1 MRNYL
6 HTIILTLVVLLPLS
20 GYPQHQNFRFTHL
33 TTDHGLSQSNITSI
47 LQDHKGFMWF
57 GTFNGLNRY
66 DGYEFEVFNY
76 THDDTASISHNYISS
91 LLEDQ
96 NGDVWVG
103 TGDGLNRFDD
113 ETNRFV
119 CYKNRPDDPGSI
131 ADNQIETILE
141 DSRGWLWI
149 GTRDSGLDRFDP
161 ASQSFRHHLHDKD
174 DPESLSSNRIEKLF
188 EDSAGNL
195 WIAHRDGSI
204 DIFEESDGSLA
215 KFSVRRE
222 KITAFPITA
231 IVETADRHIWIGTQG
246 DGLYRVTY
254 DDGRL
259 RMVTHYAHTPANQ
272 NIISSNIVLCLMVE
286 NEQRLW
292 IGTEDDGINILNTA
306 TGQFDYVRHEP
317 LNQSGLNHDSIWQIY
332 KDRTG
337 NIWIGTYAYG
347 INLLS
352 GNKSFIHHYYHQ
364 TGNEQSLSHNMVNAF
379 WEADNGEIWIATDG
393 GGINLFDRER
403 HTFTHYNRQNTNV
416 DTDVLVSVCQD
427 SNGRLWVGSWT
438 NGLYQFNPAERRFTR
453 YTAEAHG
460 LGSNRILHILE
471 DRTSGLWLAT
481 FYGGVTY
488 FNPDSQTVTVYNTEN
503 SGLGDDY
510 TRVVYQD
517 LTGNL
522 WIGTD
527 SGVDL
532 FDPRSERF
540 TNFKHDVS
548 DTNSLSKGFV
558 HSIIQTGDSAIWIGT
573 TGGLN
578 RFDPAT
584 GRFIHYSTHNGLPN
598 NEIKCIV
605 EDDDGSIW
613 VSTNKGISRFDRES
627 GTFKNYDISDGLQGN
642 EFNVRSGWK
651 TRAGEMIFGGN
662 NGFNIFD
669 PAELKSNDVV
679 PPVLLTEFKIFNRA
693 VEIGGKDKLLT
704 KHISETGAI
713 TLAYW
718 QTVFSIGYV
727 ALNYVSPEKN
737 QYAYR
742 LEGFESDWNY
752 VGGERTATYTNLDP
766 GDYVFHVKASN
777 NDGLWNQ
784 AGTALSITVNPP
796 FWKTWWAYL
805 LMTLVALTAVL
816 LVINYF
822 ISRQRL
828 ENALK
833 IEHLE
838 LEKMYELDR
847 IKTQFFSNISHEFYA
862 PLTLILGPLE
872 RLISSHKHNHKIQE
886 SLKLIYRSAK
896 RLQRMTNQ
904 LKNFQKMES
913 GDVQLRLARGDIM
926 LFIRDIVYSFRDYA
940 IDHRIEYQFHPVQAR
955 FTTWFDAD
963 KLDKIIYNLLSNA
976 FKFTPDGGKI
986 TVDAAVIQAAKDGA
1000 SPAGE
1005 DTPGQY
1011 IEITVLD
1018 SGIGIPDDQITR
1030 IFDRHY
1036 QVARDAEA
1044 QQRGSG
1050 IGLAF
1055 VLELL
1060 KLYQG
1065 DISVESAEG
1074 KGTKFTVQ
1082 IPVDEQFLEER
1093 QLVSEFSTADKE
1105 TYDSAAL
1112 AGIDDVSSGNGGAA
1126 VTESP
1131 EHDMPVILIVEDDAE
1146 IRNFIKDAL
1155 QRKYRIFCA
1164 PNGAEGIQMATQLVP
1179 DLVISD
1185 VKMPEVGGIQLC
1197 NQLKEDEKT
1206 SHIPIILLTAYSAH
1220 EYKIEGLSR
1229 GADAYLLKPFN
1240 IDELE
1245 VQIVNLLQTRKKLKE
1260 KYCRQILLEPAQVE
1274 IEDMDEK
1281 FLQRVIA
1288 TIEKR
1293 ISDRELNAESL
1304 SREIGMSRMQLY
1316 RKLRGLT
1323 NLTVHEFIRTIR
1335 LKRAAQLLQGK
1346 RMTITEVAY
1355 EVGFNDL
1362 TYFARCFR
1370 KHYQK
1375 SPSEYVS
1382 ARN

>member
-1 MRNYL
+1 MNGNMKNYL
-6 HTIILTLVVLLPLS
+6 HTIIFRLLVLLSLS
-20 GYPQHQNFRFTHL
+20 GYAQYQNFRFTHL

-66 DGYEFEVFNY
+66 DGYEFEIFNY
-76 THDDTASISHNYISS
+76 NHNDTASISHNYISS
-91 LLEDQ
+91 LLEDR
-96 NGDVWVG
+96 NGDLWVG

-113 ETNRFV
+113 KTNRFV
-119 CYKNRPDDPGSI
+119 CYKNRPGDPGSI

-141 DSRGWLWI
+141 DSRGRLWI

-161 ASQSFRHHLHDKD
+161 ASQSFRHHLHHKD
-174 DPESLSSNRIEKLF
+174 DPQSLSSNRIEKLF

-204 DIFEESDGSLA
+204 DIFGGADDA
-215 KFSVRRE
+215 AANFSVQRG
-222 KITAFPITA
+222 KITGFPITA

-254 DDGRL
+254 NDGQL
-259 RMVTHYAHTPANQ
+259 RTVTHYANTPANP
-272 NIISSNIVLCLMVE
+272 NSISSNIVLCLMVE
-286 NEQRLW
+286 NDQRLW
-292 IGTEDDGINILNTA
+292 IGTEDDGINILNIA
-306 TGQFDYVRHEP
+306 TGQIDYIRHEP
-317 LNQSGLNHDSIWQIY
+317 LNQSSLNHDSIWQIY
-332 KDRTG
+332 QDRTG

-347 INLLS
+347 VNLLS

-364 TGNEQSLSHNMVNAF
+364 TGNQQSLSHNMVNAF
-379 WEADNGEIWIATDG
+379 WEAANRNIWIATDG
-393 GGINLFDRER
+393 GGINLFDRAN

-416 DTDVLVSVCQD
+416 DTDVFVSLCQD
-427 SNGRLWVGSWT
+427 RKGRLWVGSWT
-438 NGLYQFNPAERRFTR
+438 NGLYRFNPAAGRFTR
-453 YTAEAHG
+453 YTAETHG

-510 TRVVYQD
+510 TRVVHQD
-517 LTGNL
+517 FTGNL

-527 SGVDL
+527 SGVDY
-532 FDPRSERF
+532 FNPRTGRF
-540 TNFKHDVS
+540 TNFQHDVS

-558 HSIIQTGDSAIWIGT
+558 HSIVQTGDSTIWIGT

-584 GRFIHYSTHNGLPN
+584 GRFIHYSTDNGLPN

-605 EDDDGSIW
+605 EDNDGNLW
-613 VSTNKGISRFDRES
+613 VSTNNGISRFNRES
-627 GTFKNYDISDGLQGN
+627 ATFKNYDISDGLQGN
-642 EFNVRSGWK
+642 EFNVRSSWK
-651 TRAGEMIFGGN
+651 TRAGELIFGGN

-669 PAELKSNDVV
+669 PAELKNNDAI
-679 PPVLLTEFKIFNRA
+679 PPVLLTEFKIFNRP
-693 VEIGGKDKLLT
+693 VDIGGQDKLLT
-704 KHISETGAI
+704 KHISETDAI
-713 TLAYW
+713 SLAYW

-737 QYAYR
+737 QYAYMM
-742 LEGFESDWNY
+742 EGFDSDWNY
-752 VGGERTATYTNLDP
+752 VGGERAATYTNLDP
-766 GDYVFHVKASN
+766 GDYVFRVKASN

-784 AGTALSITVNPP
+784 AGTALRITVTPP

-805 LMTLVALTAVL
+805 LMALLALTAVF

-872 RLISSHKHNHKIQE
+872 RLISSQKHNHKIQE
-886 SLKLIYRSAK
+886 SLKLIHRSAK

-904 LKNFQKMES
+904 LKNFQKLES
-913 GDVQLRLARGDIM
+913 GDVQLRLARGDMM
-926 LFIRDIVYSFRDYA
+926 LFIRDIVQSFQDHA
-940 IDHRIEYQFHPVQAR
+940 IEHRIDYRFQAAQAR

-976 FKFTPDGGKI
+976 FKYTPDGGRI
-986 TVDAAVIQAAKDGA
+986 TVDAAVIQAGQDDA
-1000 SPAGE
+1000 PATR
-1005 DTPGQY
+1005 DDVPGQY
-1011 IEITVLD
+1011 VEITVRD
-1018 SGIGIPDDQITR
+1018 SGIGIPGDQLAH

-1036 QVARDAEA
+1036 RVARDHDA
-1044 QQRGSG
+1044 QPQGSG

-1055 VLELL
+1055 VLELV

-1074 KGTKFTVQ
+1074 KGTQFTVQ

-1093 QLVSEFSTADKE
+1093 QLVSEFSIADSE
-1105 TYDSAAL
+1105 TYDSDEF
-1112 AGIDDVSSGNGGAA
+1112 AGIEDIGSGNGGAA
-1126 VTESP
+1126 AKSP
-1131 EHDMPVILIVEDDAE
+1131 EHGMPVLLIVEDDAE
-1146 IRNFIKDAL
+1146 IRSFIKDSL
-1155 QRKYRIFCA
+1155 QLKYRIFCA
-1164 PNGAEGIQMATQLVP
+1164 PNGAEGIQMATRLVP

-1185 VKMPEVGGIQLC
+1185 VKMPEVGGIELC
-1197 NQLKEDEKT
+1197 NRLKEDEKT
-1206 SHIPIILLTAYSAH
+1206 SHIPIILLTAYTAH

-1274 IEDMDEK
+1274 IEDMD
-1281 FLQRVIA
+1281 
-1288 TIEKR
+1288 
-1293 ISDRELNAESL
+1293 
-1304 SREIGMSRMQLY
+1304 
-1316 RKLRGLT
+1316 
-1323 NLTVHEFIRTIR
+1323 
-1335 LKRAAQLLQGK
+1335 
-1346 RMTITEVAY
+1346 
-1355 EVGFNDL
+1355 
-1362 TYFARCFR
+1362 
-1370 KHYQK
+1370 
-1375 SPSEYVS
+1375 
-1382 ARN
+1382 

>member
-1 MRNYL
+1 MKKYL
-6 HTIILTLVVLLPLS
+6 LALTCKLLLLLS
-20 GYPQHQNFRFTHL
+20 LPGYPQQLNFRFTHL

-47 LQDHKGFMWF
+47 LQDRKGFLWF

-66 DGYEFEVFNY
+66 NGYEFEIFNY
-76 THDDTASISHNYISS
+76 AHHDSASISHNYISS
-91 LLEDQ
+91 LIEDRH
-96 NGDVWVG
+96 GDLWVG

-113 ETNRFV
+113 ATNRFV

-131 ADNQIETILE
+131 ADNQIESLLE
-141 DSRGWLWI
+141 DSRGRLWI

-161 ASQSFRHHLHDKD
+161 ATQSFRHHVHDKD
-174 DPESLSSNRIEKLF
+174 DPGSLSSNRIEKLF

-204 DIFEESDGSLA
+204 DIFPGTA
-215 KFSVRRE
+215 GAAAAFSVQRE
-222 KITAFPITA
+222 KLTGFPITA
-231 IVETADRHIWIGTQG
+231 IVETAGRHIWIGTQG
-246 DGLYRVTY
+246 DGLYRVQY
-254 DDGRL
+254 ENGRL
-259 RMVTHYAHTPANQ
+259 RTVAHYANTPERPSR
-272 NIISSNIVLCLMVE
+272 ISSNIVLCLMVE

-292 IGTEDDGINILNTA
+292 IGTEDDGINILNIDS
-306 TGQFDYVRHEP
+306 GRFDYVRHEP
-317 LNQSGLNHDSIWQIY
+317 LNQSSLNHDSIWQIY
-332 KDRTG
+332 RDRTG

-379 WEADNGEIWIATDG
+379 WEEANGDIWIATDG
-393 GGINLFDRER
+393 GGINLFDRNR
-403 HTFTHYNRQNTNV
+403 NTFTHYNRQNTNI
-416 DTDVLVSVCQD
+416 DTDVFVSLHKD
-427 SNGRLWVGSWT
+427 RNGRLWAGSWT
-438 NGLYQFNPAERRFTR
+438 NGLYRFDPAARRFTR
-453 YTAEAHG
+453 YTAAAHG
-460 LGSNRILHILE
+460 LGSNRILHIRE
-471 DRTSGLWLAT
+471 DRVSGLWLAT
-481 FYGGVTY
+481 FYGGLTY
-488 FNPDSQTVTVYNTEN
+488 FDPDRQTVTVYNTEN
-503 SGLGDDY
+503 SGLSDDY
-510 TRVVYQD
+510 TRVVLQD
-517 LTGNL
+517 HAGNL

-527 SGVDL
+527 SGVDY
-532 FDPRSERF
+532 FNPRSGRF
-540 TNFKHDVS
+540 TNFRHDVN
-548 DTNSLSKGFV
+548 DTSSLSKGFV
-558 HSIIQTGDSAIWIGT
+558 HSIIQTGDSAVWIGT

-584 GRFIHYSTHNGLPN
+584 GRFIHYSIETGLPN
-598 NEIKCIV
+598 NEIKCII
-605 EDDDGSIW
+605 EDQEGSLW
-613 VSTNKGISRFDRES
+613 VSTNKGISRFNRAA

-669 PAELKSNDVV
+669 PADLRRNDAV
-679 PPVLLTEFKIFNRA
+679 PPVLLTELKVFNQA
-693 VEIGGKDKLLT
+693 VEIGGSDHLLD

-713 TLAYW
+713 TLAHW

-737 QYAYR
+737 QYAYM
-742 LEGFESDWNY
+742 LEGFESDWNE

-766 GDYVFHVKASN
+766 GDYVFRVKASN

-784 AGTALSITVNPP
+784 NGAALSITVNPP

-805 LMTLVALTAVL
+805 LMTLLALGAVY

-822 ISRQRL
+822 VSRQRL

-872 RLISSHKHNHKIQE
+872 RLIASQQRNRKIQE
-886 SLKLIYRSAK
+886 SLKLIQRSAK

-904 LKNFQKMES
+904 LKQFQQLES
-913 GDVQLRLARGDIM
+913 GDMQLRLARGDMM
-926 LFIRDIVYSFRDYA
+926 LFIRDIVQSFQDHA
-940 IDHRIEYQFHPVQAR
+940 IDRRIDYRFQAAQAR

-976 FKFTPDGGKI
+976 FKYTPDGGSI
-986 TVDAAVIQAAKDGA
+986 TVDAAVVHAGQDDGA
-1000 SPAGE
+1000 APRDDA
-1005 DTPGQY
+1005 PGQY
-1011 IEITVLD
+1011 VEITVRD
-1018 SGIGIPDDQITR
+1018 SGIGIPEDQLAR

-1036 QVARDAEA
+1036 RVARANDA

-1055 VLELL
+1055 VLELV

-1065 DISVESAEG
+1065 DIAVESAEG
-1074 KGTKFTVQ
+1074 KGTQFTVQ

-1093 QLVSEFSTADKE
+1093 QLVSEFSIADSE
-1105 TYDSAAL
+1105 TYDSDEF
-1112 AGIDDVSSGNGGAA
+1112 AGIEDIGSGNGGAA
-1126 VTESP
+1126 ELP
-1131 EHDMPVILIVEDDAE
+1131 QHDMPVILIVEDDAE
-1146 IRNFIKDAL
+1146 TRRFIKDAL
-1155 QRKYRIFCA
+1155 QRKYRIFSA
-1164 PNGAEGIQMATQLVP
+1164 PNGAEGIRMATQLVP

-1185 VKMPEVGGIQLC
+1185 VKMPEIGGIELC
-1197 NQLKEDEKT
+1197 NRLKEDEKT
-1206 SHIPIILLTAYSAH
+1206 SHIPVILLTAYTAR
-1220 EYKIEGLSR
+1220 EYKLEGLSR
-1229 GADAYLLKPFN
+1229 GADAYLLKPFS

-1260 KYCRQILLEPAQVE
+1260 KYCRQLLLEPARVE

-1288 TIEKR
+1288 AIEQR

-1304 SREIGMSRMQLY
+1304 SQEIGMSRMQLY

-1370 KHYQK
+1370 KHFHK